1 MTGFDLLPPDLLPS
15 APNLIAFA
23 LAALAV
29 NLLPGPDMAFVS
41 IASGRG
47 GRHAGLA
54 ASLGIFVGCLV
65 HIALTAFG
73 LSALIAASQTAF
85 TVLKLVGA
93 AYLLWIAFG
102 LLKPAAV
109 ADTAGANT
117 AGAPT
122 PQAPASAMTP
132 ARAFRQGILCNITN
146 PKVALFFLAFL
157 PQFIDPAST
166 HRTLQL
172 AGLGLAFNTSGLVV
186 NAGVALSIAALTERL
201 RHQTRLVRWLRWATA
216 GIMGTLA
223 VRLAVS
229 HR

>member
-1 MTGFDLLPPDLLPS
+1 MSGFEFLSFDLLPATPQ
-15 APNLIAFA
+15 LIAFG

-29 NLLPGPDMAFVS
+29 NLLPGPDMAFIS

-47 GRHAGLA
+47 GRQAGLA

-93 AYLLWIAFG
+93 AYLLWLAFS
-102 LLKPAAV
+102 LLKPVAKAEPAA
-109 ADTAGANT
+109 
-117 AGAPT
+117 
-122 PQAPASAMTP
+122 QAETGPASVRAPGMT
-132 ARAFRQGILCNITN
+132 ASRAFQQGILCNISN

-157 PQFIDPAST
+157 PQFIDPASP
-166 HRTLQL
+166 HKMLQL
-172 AGLGLAFNTSGLVV
+172 ASLGLAFNVSGLLI
-186 NAGVALSIAALTERL
+186 NAGVALSVAALADRL
-201 RHQTRLVRWLRWATA
+201 RHQTRVVQWMRWATA

-223 VRLAVS
+223 VRLALS
-229 HR
+229 QR

>member
-1 MTGFDLLPPDLLPS
+1 MSGFEFLSSDLLPATPQ
-15 APNLIAFA
+15 LIAFG

-29 NLLPGPDMAFVS
+29 NLLPGPDMAFIS

-47 GRHAGLA
+47 GRQAGLA

-93 AYLLWIAFG
+93 AYLLWLAFS
-102 LLKPAAV
+102 LLKPVAKAESAAQ
-109 ADTAGANT
+109 AAEAG
-117 AGAPT
+117 
-122 PQAPASAMTP
+122 PASVRAPGMTSM
-132 ARAFRQGILCNITN
+132 RAFQQGIFCNISN

-157 PQFIDPAST
+157 PQFIDPASP
-166 HRTLQL
+166 HKMLQL
-172 AGLGLAFNTSGLVV
+172 AGLGLAFNVSGLLI
-186 NAGVALSIAALTERL
+186 NAGVALSVAALADRL
-201 RHQTRLVRWLRWATA
+201 RHQTRVVQWMRWATA

-223 VRLAVS
+223 VRLALS
-229 HR
+229 QR